1 MSTDADFESQRWHA
15 ELTAMASAVRDR
27 SLELQD
33 HPLALLEL
41 LRILENLHREIRE
54 GLFQESLPDNRQDL
68 YALLRD
74 IEAEG
79 GWPYIARPRL
89 RSLLVNISP
98 QHDEDLPAKD

>member
-1 MSTDADFESQRWHA
+1 MSTDADFESKCWHA
-15 ELTAMASAVRDR
+15 ELTAMASAVRELAR
-27 SLELQD
+27 ELQGQ
-33 HPLALLEL
+33 PQSLLEL
-41 LRILENLHREIRE
+41 LRILESLHREIRE

-89 RSLLVNISP
+89 QSLLVNYLP
-98 QHDEDLPAKD
+98 QSDEDLPQKG